1 MKHYTIN
8 QKDLKHN
15 RRRGERLADT
25 AFRLIRSGIMQPG
38 PSWASLHPWQYRIE
52 LNAVRDRDGDCMDSV
67 RVLRPWPLGRNA
79 RIVSRGLYWA
89 REESTQSWD
98 QLGQSTHPG

>member
-25 AFRLIRSGIMQPG
+25 AYRLIRSGIMQPG
-38 PSWASLHPWQYRIE
+38 PSWASLRPWQYRVE
-52 LNAVRDRDGDCMDSV
+52 VSSVQEVDAVT
-67 RVLRPWPLGRNA
+67 VLRPWPIGRNA
-79 RIVSRGLYWA
+79 RVVSRGRYWGRA
-89 REESTQSWD
+89 ELPQS
-98 QLGQSTHPG
+98 

>member
-25 AFRLIRSGIMQPG
+25 AHRLIRSGIMQDVPA
-38 PSWASLHPWQYRIE
+38 WHPLKPWPYRVTMS
-52 LNAVRDRDGDCMDSV
+52 AVDTRSGEWVYSV
-67 RVLRPWPLGRNA
+67 RVIKPWPLGRNA
-79 RIVSRGLYWA
+79 RIVSRGRYWA
-89 REESTQSWD
+89 VEQES
-98 QLGQSTHPG
+98 